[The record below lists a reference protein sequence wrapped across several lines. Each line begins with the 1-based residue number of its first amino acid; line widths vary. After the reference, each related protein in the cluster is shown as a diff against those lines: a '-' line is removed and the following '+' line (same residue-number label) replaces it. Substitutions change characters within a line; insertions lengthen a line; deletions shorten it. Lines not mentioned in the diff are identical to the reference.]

1 MDIMDRGVWASR
13 NPRELLTLSNSR
25 NGGRGANIEPAGIG
39 NSPPD
44 RTSSSWSRLGSWGKL
59 KASEMKE
66 YVVCG
71 RFVDSPEPQAVYITD
86 EGFLVVAR
94 FRKEASGS
102 LRGLEPVMGT
112 GSVEELC
119 RIRCTDYVSVDVIP
133 GKYLSTVD
141 DIFVTFRSGGWVVL
155 GCILN
160 ETTNSYRL
168 VKTSHGG
175 TPAFLQSPGNPLR
188 PSKLMALQNLP
199 GSFRIVTF
207 IPEDCKFWVCTLE
220 RCHQR
225 LYTLTEKLLYRDV
238 ERSTISGAFAKNIGL
253 IIQLGYDDV
262 VASDGLSLL
271 VCTRNEFTFD
281 YWSILQTSSDRQ
293 DGLSCTQEGM
303 VDTGYM
309 QVVAMTGKR
318 FLDPDVSEEV
328 VLAFVYRNRI
338 ELISHPERDH
348 FRKYSVSY
356 LENFVENDEDKNLS
370 ILSAMR
376 FQVPP
381 PENAL
386 LVLRSDNTFCRVLIR
401 EEGQNFRLFCKR
413 FDVTGFP
420 ECFRPVDGRATYG
433 KEPEP
438 LSYSGGPMRAFP
450 NRMAVLVWGVSGD
463 VCIAELGSMGG
474 HATLYPVR
482 HKGDIQ
488 DVVSSVDPSNGS
500 TVVFTCCGSGDMHEE
515 TNEPNEWNEE
525 TIMSMSG
532 SISRIRVGFDLIP
545 NVSGSENLPDNCS
558 ILVAAPFRGSWKRIM
573 FIRTGPESEAHL
585 AFEDDPNHGLQPI
598 PLPFDNLLKD
608 EITLGAGAL
617 NCGAFVQITSRRV
630 QILWNVAAEQF
641 SSSLSLP
648 GGASGSICSIHEGTD
663 RLLICTGQEDIFLY
677 EMARNAADFSGR
689 VLASRKLPGE
699 ASAVAFGPQNYL
711 EQNGVLAL
719 VATWFSEE
727 LLIYDGTD
735 LSPLRVVNVPGCKVI
750 KSIVVQWWTEPSKGQ
765 GGLSILCTG
774 NNGSVARIVMK
785 QSHHDAVTELRK
797 SLPKSVISDSAI
809 LQVGASELVAIQISR
824 TRCYLYSPGS
834 PGVILRNEGRTSYVN
849 TAVYTAC
856 HWGLASG
863 KICWV
868 STDGRLCFGDL
879 SNVESVAINSRT
891 LKGIIP
897 KKLFASRASNC
908 LLLCATRAFEGMESV
923 SIIDQSTL
931 AEAETDVLTLGHK
944 FSYFDAAELC
954 IPSNSS

>member
-1 MDIMDRGVWASR
+1 
-13 NPRELLTLSNSR
+13 
-25 NGGRGANIEPAGIG
+25 
-39 NSPPD
+39 
-44 RTSSSWSRLGSWGKL
+44 
-59 KASEMKE
+59 
-66 YVVCG
+66 
-71 RFVDSPEPQAVYITD
+71 
-86 EGFLVVAR
+86 
-94 FRKEASGS
+94 
-102 LRGLEPVMGT
+102 
-112 GSVEELC
+112 
-119 RIRCTDYVSVDVIP
+119 
-133 GKYLSTVD
+133 
-141 DIFVTFRSGGWVVL
+141 
-155 GCILN
+155 
-160 ETTNSYRL
+160 
-168 VKTSHGG
+168 
-175 TPAFLQSPGNPLR
+175 
-188 PSKLMALQNLP
+188 
-199 GSFRIVTF
+199 
-207 IPEDCKFWVCTLE
+207 
-220 RCHQR
+220 
-225 LYTLTEKLLYRDV
+225 
-238 ERSTISGAFAKNIGL
+238 
-253 IIQLGYDDV
+253 
-262 VASDGLSLL
+262 
-271 VCTRNEFTFD
+271 
-281 YWSILQTSSDRQ
+281 
-293 DGLSCTQEGM
+293 
-303 VDTGYM
+303 
-309 QVVAMTGKR
+309 
-318 FLDPDVSEEV
+318 
-328 VLAFVYRNRI
+328 
-338 ELISHPERDH
+338 
-348 FRKYSVSY
+348 
-356 LENFVENDEDKNLS
+356 
-370 ILSAMR
+370 
-376 FQVPP
+376 
-381 PENAL
+381 
-386 LVLRSDNTFCRVLIR
+386 
-401 EEGQNFRLFCKR
+401 
-413 FDVTGFP
+413 
-420 ECFRPVDGRATYG
+420 
-433 KEPEP
+433 
-438 LSYSGGPMRAFP
+438 
-450 NRMAVLVWGVSGD
+450 
-463 VCIAELGSMGG
+463 
-474 HATLYPVR
+474 VR

-863 KICWV
+863 KVRLMPSMDPHPQSWTKTLTIC
-868 STDGRLCFGDL
+868 TDLL
-879 SNVESVAINSRT
+879 
-891 LKGIIP
+891 GIY
-897 KKLFASRASNC
+897 
-908 LLLCATRAFEGMESV
+908 GW
-923 SIIDQSTL
+923 
-931 AEAETDVLTLGHK
+931 EAMLRR
-944 FSYFDAAELC
+944 SQQR
-954 IPSNSS
+954 